1 MPQFIELIIQKTNFL
16 LVCVELMRRCS
27 MPSIA
32 LGKYEFIIHL
42 QTTVNLDVSFIECQV
57 GK

>member
-1 MPQFIELIIQKTNFL
+1 MPQFIEMIIQKTDFV
-16 LVCVELMRRCS
+16 LVCVELMHRCS

-32 LGKYEFIIHL
+32 LGKYEFIIHFR
-42 QTTVNLDVSFIECQV
+42 TTVDLHVSFIECQV